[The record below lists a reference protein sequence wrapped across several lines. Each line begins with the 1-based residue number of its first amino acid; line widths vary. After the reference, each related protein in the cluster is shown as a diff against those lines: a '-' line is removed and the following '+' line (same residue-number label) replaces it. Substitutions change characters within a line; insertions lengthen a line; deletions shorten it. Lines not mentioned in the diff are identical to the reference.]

1 MDVAYPFSPVAFIL
15 EGSAHWTWTSGGAG
29 FLCGDGRSRWPLR
42 QGRELR
48 VSLSSEE
55 HPLPF
60 LTALTALTSGFLEV
74 RVLSEGAH
82 FIVFFLLLIHRHSY
96 CGNRCPLVLWNY
108 PASIS
113 EIVSLPVPPFLSSQM
128 YAGPDHCFLLCV
140 LHLGEFFRSFFQF
153 TVPHFAVFSLLLDK
167 SVKFLIL
174 VTVFPFLE
182 MFGLF

>member
-15 EGSAHWTWTSGGAG
+15 EESAHWTWTSGGAG
-29 FLCGDGRSRWPLR
+29 FLCGRRPLSLAPAPG
-42 QGRELR
+42 QGAR

-55 HPLPF
+55 HPLPS
-60 LTALTALTSGFLEV
+60 LAALTSGFLEV

-82 FIVFFLLLIHRHSY
+82 FIVFFLLPIHRHSY

-153 TVPHFAVFSLLLDK
+153 TVPHFAVFSLLPDK